1 MRHEVHLHADI
12 PILEGVS
19 RRQIEQ
25 ALAPLLEYLDADGL
39 ADVKSL
45 EQDEP
50 GFKYDEK
57 ELILYVCWTGEV
69 GRSFDGA
76 LDAALEAL
84 GPYCYEAVE
93 IDLTVYH
100 ENGEQESKLLFAGPT
115 AQAIHEAQRRCM
127 LEDIAAI
134 LARQFAKQDVA
145 QVTALVN
152 ELFDRDWKEKAAQKD
167 VAATLRRDFLVSEE
181 RADKLSGAWGRHP
194 LLGRMYLPAY
204 RAGTEVVAE
213 LRRKYPPEKVVP
225 ALYACKGLVDVVT
238 IHQALSG

>member
-19 RRQIEQ
+19 RRQLEQ
-25 ALAPLLEYLDADGL
+25 ALAPLIEYLDADSIAEL
-39 ADVKSL
+39 KSL

-76 LDAALEAL
+76 LEAALESL

-93 IDLTVYH
+93 VDLTVYH
-100 ENGEQESKLLFAGPT
+100 DNGEQESKLLFVGPT

-127 LEDIAAI
+127 IEDVAAI
-134 LARQFAKQDVA
+134 LARQFDKQQIA
-145 QVTALVN
+145 EVTTLVN
-152 ELFDRDWKEKAAQKD
+152 DLFDRDWKDKSAQQKKP
-167 VAATLRRDFLVSEE
+167 E
-181 RADKLSGAWGRHP
+181 RAFENYTRPS
-194 LLGRMYLPAY
+194 
-204 RAGTEVVAE
+204 
-213 LRRKYPPEKVVP
+213 RKN
-225 ALYACKGLVDVVT
+225 L
-238 IHQALSG
+238 H